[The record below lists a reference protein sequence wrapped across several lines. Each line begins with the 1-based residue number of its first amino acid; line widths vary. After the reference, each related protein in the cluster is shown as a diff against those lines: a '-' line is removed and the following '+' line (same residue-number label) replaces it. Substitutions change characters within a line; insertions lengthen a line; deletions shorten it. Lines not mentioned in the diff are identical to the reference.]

1 MRDVISSDGLSAL
14 VKKGDKL
21 QHALLLLVEMILNDL
36 LPKVL
41 SYNSAISTC
50 IPSGQRQ
57 HALGL
62 LWKKRNKGS
71 FPDVI
76 TFSFAI
82 NVCEKGE
89 NGSVYW
95 NCSLRRDAVICC
107 PTTCYQRL

>member
-1 MRDVISSDGLSAL
+1 MRDVISSDRLSAL
-14 VKKGDKL
+14 VKKGDKW

-62 LWKKRNKGS
+62 LWKKRNNGS
-71 FPDVI
+71 FPDVSLSVLLS
-76 TFSFAI
+76 TFVKRARMEACI
-82 NVCEKGE
+82 GTA
-89 NGSVYW
+89 
-95 NCSLRRDAVICC
+95 R
-107 PTTCYQRL
+107 

>member
-1 MRDVISSDGLSAL
+1 MRDVISSDRLSAL

-62 LWKKRNKGS
+62 LWKKRNNGS